1 MAGMDWFRWHHGSV
15 TDPKFQLVA
24 KKSGA
29 SVAEVLAVW
38 ACLLESASQAEMR
51 GNPGD
56 IDYEAMECAL
66 GLAEGVAS
74 TIHTEM
80 KTRGLVGADGLIARW
95 DKRQPKREREDATNA
110 DRQRT
115 FKAKQNQVTPDNASD
130 NQKTPRVEKSREEK
144 EAPSGVEL
152 VGFAAFW
159 QAWPTS
165 DRKQAKGKCL
175 EAWKKAKAEAHAALV
190 IAHVERMKNSP
201 GWTKQG
207 GEFIPAPLV
216 YLNNRAWEGA
226 ETTAPVQQSVL
237 AGAL

>member
-24 KKSGA
+24 KKAGA
-29 SVAEVLAVW
+29 SVAEVIAVW
-38 ACLLESASQAEMR
+38 ACLLEAASQAENR
-51 GNPGD
+51 GDPGD
-56 IDYEAMECAL
+56 IDHEAMDCAL
-66 GLAEGVAS
+66 GLADGKTM
-74 TIHTEM
+74 TIHQEM
-80 KTRGLVGADGLIARW
+80 KTRGLCGPDGEIASW
-95 DKRQPKREREDATNA
+95 EKRQPKREREDSTNA

-115 FKAKQNQVTPDNASD
+115 FRAKQNQVTPDNAND

-144 EAPSGVEL
+144 ETPSGVEL

-175 EAWKKAKAEAHAALV
+175 EVWKKAKAEAHAALV

>member
-1 MAGMDWFRWHHGSV
+1 MAGDWIKMRMDLPEDPAVYRLARITGLDRLSV
-15 TDPKFQLVA
+15 VGRLYAFWAWADKHAVDGHVDGGATADVDDIVRHDGFADAMAQVKWLEIGNGFLAIPKHDRHN
-24 KKSGA
+24 G
-29 SVAEVLAVW
+29 
-38 ACLLESASQAEMR
+38 ESAKERSLKNQRQARWREKR
-51 GNPGD
+51 DVEPSTP
-56 IDYEAMECAL
+56 
-66 GLAEGVAS
+66 AS
-74 TIHTEM
+74 TKPST
-80 KTRGLVGADGLIARW
+80 
-95 DKRQPKREREDATNA
+95 
-110 DRQRT
+110 
-115 FKAKQNQVTPDNASD
+115 
-130 NQKTPRVEKSREEK
+130 REEK
-144 EAPSGVEL
+144 RREERETTPSGVEL

-159 QAWPTS
+159 QAWPPS

>member
-1 MAGMDWFRWHHGSV
+1 MPAKAG
-15 TDPKFQLVA
+15 
-24 KKSGA
+24 
-29 SVAEVLAVW
+29 
-38 ACLLESASQAEMR
+38 
-51 GNPGD
+51 
-56 IDYEAMECAL
+56 AL
-66 GLAEGVAS
+66 
-74 TIHTEM
+74 
-80 KTRGLVGADGLIARW
+80 
-95 DKRQPKREREDATNA
+95 P
-110 DRQRT
+110 
-115 FKAKQNQVTPDNASD
+115 P
-130 NQKTPRVEKSREEK
+130 
-144 EAPSGVEL
+144 
-152 VGFAAFW
+152 GFATFW
-159 QAWPTS
+159 RSWPVS